1 MSCNLSKALPWPALL
16 EARQVLRQGSTGL
29 AFCKGGDWR
38 CQPSTDLS
46 WQNADEVLLVDDD
59 PKMLAQVTHARGCV
73 SLYLIDERG
82 LPRIESPTGVV
93 FDSALATAARVY
105 LPVLLGA
112 AKAQREG
119 RSFVAG
125 HLTQTL
131 DGRIA
136 CENGQSQWI
145 GNQAD
150 LHHSHRMRALL
161 EGVIV
166 GATTAIHDNPQ
177 LTVRH
182 VSGPDPRRVVISGR
196 GRVFTAADQLNLMQ
210 APGCEVFV
218 GKSSARTVAESSVV
232 VHGVE
237 ADDNRM
243 DPQVV
248 LSKLRE
254 RNLHSFYLE
263 GGSGI
268 LSSFLQA
275 GCVDLLQVH
284 IASIVLGSGLTGLKL
299 PEVDHVDKGR
309 KLHMDHAILDGHVL
323 LMCVPDA

>member
-1 MSCNLSKALPWPALL
+1 M
-16 EARQVLRQGSTGL
+16 R
-29 AFCKGGDWR
+29 GDWH

-59 PKMLAQVTHARGCV
+59 PKMRAQVMHARGSV
-73 SLYLIDERG
+73 SLYVVDERG
-82 LPRIESPTGVV
+82 LPGVV
-93 FDSALATAARVY
+93 SPAGIVLDPVLATAARVY
-105 LPVLLGA
+105 LPVILGA
-112 AKAQREG
+112 ARAKREG

-145 GNQAD
+145 GNEAD

-166 GATTAIHDNPQ
+166 GATTALHDNPQ

-182 VSGPDPRRVVISGR
+182 VSGADPRRVVLSGR
-196 GRVFTAADQLNLMQ
+196 GRALAGADKLQMMQ
-210 APGCEVFV
+210 APGCEVFA
-218 GKSSARTVAESSVV
+218 GESSACTVAEPSVV
-232 VHGVE
+232 VHSVE
-237 ADDNRM
+237 TEDGSI
-243 DPQVV
+243 DPRVV

-254 RNLHSFYLE
+254 RNLHSLYLE
-263 GGSGI
+263 GGSGT

-275 GCVDLLQVH
+275 GCIDLLQVH
-284 IASIVLGSGLTGLKL
+284 IASIVLGSGLPGLQL
-299 PEVDHVDKGR
+299 PAVDHVDQGR
-309 KLHMDHAILDGHVL
+309 KLHMDHAMLDGHVL
-323 LMCVPDA
+323 LTCVPHA